1 MKRLAAALALALL
14 AGCAGTGE
22 FFRDAGAPPPPAP
35 RALADLPWQELWT
48 GVVFRGHKVG
58 FSRLAVRAAA
68 APGLWEIESESA
80 LRFRLLGVDKRVS
93 LRALDVVR
101 GDLALER
108 FRYDYRLD
116 GSRLRA
122 EGERDGSEIVVRAA
136 GDGEPVERRL
146 AMPSPAIPASALAL
160 LPVVRGM
167 RVGDEARVTVFVG
180 ESQVL
185 AEASQQVLAFESS
198 ELFAGSAFRV
208 ATRMLGLETQTWYG
222 AGGRPLLETA
232 LHGALVSSLEEP
244 AAARAYL
251 VEASLAKNEALL
263 EYSLI
268 ASAPVSSPRRAAAL
282 SVTLEG
288 VPASLDIPGSAGQ
301 RCTREGARLAC
312 RIDRRTPG
320 IAAAADAT
328 DLERYLEPTLAAP
341 SNERRFTE
349 LAASIAGDAASAD
362 ERIARLLAW
371 IDAHIA
377 KEAVDA
383 FSAADVLRERRAE
396 CQGHAY
402 LFAALARAL
411 GLPTRVV
418 NGVVYSPEHG
428 GFLYHTWNEVWLAQA
443 GWRAVD
449 ATFGQPVADA
459 THVAL
464 AVGESPAELAPLAA
478 MVGRASVAEIGGV
491 SHW

>member
-1 MKRLAAALALALL
+1 MKRLAAALALALA
-14 AGCAGTGE
+14 AGCAGTGA
-22 FFRDAGAPPPPAP
+22 FFRDAGTPPPAAP
-35 RALADLPWQELWT
+35 RALADLPWQELWS
-48 GVVFRGHKVG
+48 GVVFRGRKVG
-58 FSRLAVRAAA
+58 FSRLAVRPAVE
-68 APGLWEIESESA
+68 PGLWEIETESA

-116 GSRLRA
+116 GSRLHA
-122 EGERDGSEIVVRAA
+122 EGERDGSALVVRAA
-136 GDGEPVERRL
+136 GGGEPVERRL
-146 AMPSPAIPASALAL
+146 GMPSPAIPTSALAL
-160 LPVVRGM
+160 LPVVRGL
-167 RVGDEARVTVFVG
+167 RVGDGARVTVFVG

-185 AEASQQVLAFESS
+185 AEASQQVLAYESS
-198 ELFAGSAFRV
+198 DLFAGAAFRV
-208 ATRMLGLETQTWYG
+208 ATRMLGLETLTWYG
-222 AGGRPLLETA
+222 AGSRPLLETA
-232 LHGALVSSLEEP
+232 MHGVLVSSLEDP

-251 VEASLAKNEALL
+251 VEASLAKEEALL

-268 ASAPVSSPRRAAAL
+268 ASDPVASPRRAAAL

-301 RCTREGARLAC
+301 RCSRDGARLAC
-312 RIDRRTPG
+312 RIDRRAPG
-320 IAAAADAT
+320 AAADAPGI
-328 DLERYLEPTLAAP
+328 ERYLEPTLAAP
-341 SNERRFTE
+341 SNERRFIE
-349 LAASIAGDAASAD
+349 LAASIAGDAASAE
-362 ERIARLLAW
+362 ERIVRLLAW
-371 IDAHIA
+371 IDANIA

-411 GLPTRVV
+411 GVPTRVV

-428 GFLYHTWNEVWLAQA
+428 GFLYHTWNEAWIAGD

-449 ATFGQPVADA
+449 ATFGQPLADA

-464 AVGESPAELAPLAA
+464 AVGESPAALAPLAA
-478 MVGRASVAEIGGV
+478 MVGRARVAALGEV

>member
-22 FFRDAGAPPPPAP
+22 LFRDAGAPPPAAP

-48 GVVFRGHKVG
+48 GVVFRGRKVG

-68 APGLWEIESESA
+68 APGLWELETESA

-101 GDLALER
+101 GDLTLER
-108 FRYDYRLD
+108 FRYDYVMD
-116 GSRLRA
+116 GSRLHV
-122 EGERDGSEIVVRAA
+122 EGERDGADLAVRAA
-136 GDGEPVERRL
+136 GGAEPTEQRL
-146 AMPSPAIPASALAL
+146 AMRSPAIPASALAL
-160 LPVVRGM
+160 LPVVRGL
-167 RVGDEARVTVFVG
+167 RVGDEARATVFVG

-185 AEASQQVLAFESS
+185 AEATQQVLAYESS
-198 ELFAGSAFRV
+198 VLFAGAAFRV

-244 AAARAYL
+244 EAARAYV
-251 VEASLAKNEALL
+251 VEASLAKDEALL
-263 EYSLI
+263 AYSLI
-268 ASAPVSSPRRAAAL
+268 ASAPVTSPRRAAAL

-288 VPASLDIPGSAGQ
+288 VPASLDVPGSAGQ
-301 RCTREGARLAC
+301 RCTRDGARLAC
-312 RIDRRTPG
+312 RIDRRAPG
-320 IAAAADAT
+320 TAAEPP
-328 DLERYLEPTLAAP
+328 DLERYLKPTLAAP

-349 LAASIAGDAASAD
+349 LAASIAGDAESAD
-362 ERIARLLAW
+362 DRIARLLGW

-411 GLPTRVV
+411 GLATRVV
-418 NGVVYSPEHG
+418 NGVVYAPEHG
-428 GFLYHTWNEVWLAQA
+428 GFLYHTWNEVWIAGD

-449 ATFGQPVADA
+449 ATFGQPLADA

-464 AVGESPAELAPLAA
+464 AVGENPADLAPLAA
-478 MVGRASVAEIGGV
+478 MVGRARVAEIGGV